1 VTASRRRLLLVAY
14 AVLVAAWTALELI
27 SGGGAGLL
35 YVGPVLVLCAPLVA
49 GRYVGEERLLAL
61 AGRAVVRRSRRP
73 ARVPLPRT
81 RVRAMER
88 GGRLV
93 ARSLAKRPPPRPVPM
108 PIT

>member
-14 AVLVAAWTALELI
+14 ALLVAAWTALEVI

-61 AGRAVVRRSRRP
+61 VDRDVARRPRRP
-73 ARVPLPRT
+73 ARLPVPGT
-81 RVRAMER
+81 RVRVMER

-93 ARSLAKRPPPRPVPM
+93 ARSLAKRPPPRPAAVP
-108 PIT
+108 IA

>member
-14 AVLVAAWTALELI
+14 AVLVAAWTALEVI

-35 YVGPVLVLCAPLVA
+35 YVGPVLVLCAPLLA
-49 GRYVGEERLLAL
+49 GRYVGEARLLAL
-61 AGRAVVRRSRRP
+61 AGREVARRSRP
-73 ARVPLPRT
+73 QARMLVPRT

-93 ARSLAKRPPPRPVPM
+93 ARSLAKRPPPRPAAVP
-108 PIT
+108 IA